1 MTPTD
6 TNAVKAD
13 VLPRLMRPSSI
24 CTMVRRKR
32 AQMGTPKRGE
42 TRDHRAA
49 PGTAS
54 SREMAQVQRDA
65 ALVMLM
71 EQKRVMART
80 RKMRPRPPPG
90 LVGVRK
96 GWRRSVYGYRR
107 RGE

>member
-1 MTPTD
+1 
-6 TNAVKAD
+6 
-13 VLPRLMRPSSI
+13 
-24 CTMVRRKR
+24 
-32 AQMGTPKRGE
+32 MGTPKRAE

-96 GWRRSVYGYRR
+96 WGILDMIAGRGGRREGE
-107 RGE
+107 RGKVKWIYQEIP